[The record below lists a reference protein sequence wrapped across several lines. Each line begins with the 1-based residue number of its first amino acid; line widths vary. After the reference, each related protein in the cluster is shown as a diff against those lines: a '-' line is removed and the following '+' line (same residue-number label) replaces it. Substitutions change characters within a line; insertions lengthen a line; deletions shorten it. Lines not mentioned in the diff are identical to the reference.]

1 MRVAFLSVAV
11 VVAASAHA
19 AAHGAELAHTP
30 PARTLSSWDLAA
42 VFGLALAGGVYLAGV
57 LRLAHRKATPPRL
70 ERASFFFGWV
80 VLLISVLPPL
90 DGLSTQRFSAH
101 MLQHE
106 LMMLVGAPLVIAGR
120 PLPAWLWG
128 LPATWRMP
136 AGEMFRRSGVG
147 GVWYAL
153 TAPLVAWAVHG
164 LAVWVWHIPSLYD
177 AAVAD
182 EGIHALQ
189 HAIFVGT
196 SSLFWWGLLYG
207 RYGRAGYGAAVFYVF
222 TTAIHTGLL
231 GAILTFAGRPF
242 YPIYLGPA
250 QASGIDP
257 VADQQIAGLV
267 MWIPAGVILTL
278 LGLGFFAAWIG
289 AAGRRQGDFHPT
301 PTRSG

>member
-1 MRVAFLSVAV
+1 MRIALLCATIT
-11 VVAASAHA
+11 VAASAVV
-19 AAHGAELAHTP
+19 AAHGAEP
-30 PARTLSSWDLAA
+30 PATRALSSWDFLA
-42 VFGLALAGGVYLAGV
+42 VSLIVLAGGVYVSGIW
-57 LRLAHRKATPPRL
+57 RLSQQAAVPPPL
-70 ERASFFFGWV
+70 ERAAFFCGWV

-120 PLPAWLWG
+120 PLPVWLWG
-128 LPATWRMP
+128 LPARWRMP
-136 AGEMFRRSGVG
+136 AGEVFRRSGVG

-153 TAPLVAWAVHG
+153 TAPLVAWVLHG
-164 LAVWVWHIPSLYD
+164 LAVWVWHIPALYD

-222 TTAIHTGLL
+222 TTVIHTGLL

-250 QASGIDP
+250 QADGIDP
-257 VADQQIAGLV
+257 VADQQLAGLV

-289 AAGRRQGDFHPT
+289 AAGRRQGDLHPT
-301 PTRSG
+301 PTRHL